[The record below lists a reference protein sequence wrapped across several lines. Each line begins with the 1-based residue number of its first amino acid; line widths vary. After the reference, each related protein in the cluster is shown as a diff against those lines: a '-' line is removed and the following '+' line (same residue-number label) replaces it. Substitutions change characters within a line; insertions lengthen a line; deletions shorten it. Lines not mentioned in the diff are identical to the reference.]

1 MQTVEKTPKV
11 ETQERVEQ
19 RVDDGNKIDLNAV
32 DEAVD
37 IVQQV
42 IKRLTIR

>member
-19 RVDDGNKIDLNAV
+19 RVDDGNEIDLNAV
-32 DEAVD
+32 DEAID

>member
-19 RVDDGNKIDLNAV
+19 RVDSGNEIDLNAV
-32 DEAVD
+32 DEAID

-42 IKRLTIR
+42 IKCLTIR